1 MATTSA
7 PVHPERGMF
16 HPWVTNVA
24 VESLPNFGWGEK
36 LRNQGPNRGPSE
48 LGRNGLR
55 ARLHLAFLLC
65 GAFSVLA
72 VYSAI
77 LVHVQGAKAP
87 KPISWPGAIRSEFT
101 YCYLA
106 LALSPLVVTIKRR
119 YPLGRKKWMRN
130 LSVHLLAMLAFSF
143 VTKGVW
149 DFVAGP
155 ETNYAHTTFTF
166 EKMFRSVFGY
176 SDFGCLLYWLIVLI
190 ALSVDLYGRYELEAV
205 HAAHLQTQLAQAQVQ
220 SLKMQL
226 HPHFLFNT
234 LNSISALV
242 RDHPETA
249 ETMIARLSDLLRR
262 ALDSASTQEITLRQ
276 ELEFLQLYLEIE
288 QARFEERLKVHFTID
303 PAALEALVPNMILQ
317 PLVENAI
324 RHGIA
329 NKVEN
334 GEVTISAKKRGGD
347 LLLKVAD
354 NGVGL
359 SPSGVLSIKQGVG
372 LASTKGRLERL
383 YGVGQALHL
392 EAPDTGG
399 FVARIVVPFMTV
411 SAGRKN
417 GQDQNPDR

>member
-1 MATTSA
+1 MASYVQ
-7 PVHPERGMF
+7 PVRPGFGMF
-16 HPWVTNVA
+16 HPWRTTVSGQNLQHLGWVTGLKE
-24 VESLPNFGWGEK
+24 ES
-36 LRNQGPNRGPSE
+36 
-48 LGRNGLR
+48 R

-65 GAFSVLA
+65 AAFTLLA
-72 VYSAI
+72 AYTAI
-77 LVHVQGAKAP
+77 LVHVESAATP
-87 KPISWPGAIRSEFT
+87 KPYSWPSAIFSEFT
-101 YCYLA
+101 YCYIA
-106 LALSPLVVTIKRR
+106 LALSPLVVLIKSH
-119 YPLGRKKWMRN
+119 YPLGRKRG
-130 LSVHLLAMLAFSF
+130 LQHACIHLFAMLVFSF
-143 VTKGVW
+143 ATKGIW

-155 ETNYAHTTFTF
+155 STNYAHHGFTF
-166 EKMFRSVFGY
+166 EKMFRSVVGY
-176 SDFGCLLYWLIVLI
+176 SDFGGILYWMIVLV
-190 ALSVDLYGRYELEAV
+190 ALSVDLYGRYEVEAV
-205 HAAHLQTQLAQAQVQ
+205 HAARLQTQLAQAQVQ

-262 ALDSASTQEITLRQ
+262 ALDSNSTQEITLRQ
-276 ELEFLQLYLEIE
+276 ELEFLRLYLDIE
-288 QARFEERLKVHFTID
+288 QARFEERLHVQFNID
-303 PAALEALVPNMILQ
+303 PAALDALVPNMILQ
-317 PLVENAI
+317 PLVENAV

-334 GEVTISAKKRGGD
+334 GEISISARRRGGD

-359 SPSGVLSIKQGVG
+359 SPSGVLSMKQGVG

-399 FVARIVVPFMTV
+399 FVARIAVPFVTQETR
-411 SAGRKN
+411 SSYGKDSNA
-417 GQDQNPDR
+417 DR

>member
-1 MATTSA
+1 MTASSLPFR
-7 PVHPERGMF
+7 PVFGLFR
-16 HPWVTNVA
+16 PWENTAVA
-24 VESLPNFGWGEK
+24 ESLPNCDGVK
-36 LRNQGPNRGPSE
+36 ALPDRGP
-48 LGRNGLR
+48 
-55 ARLHLAFLLC
+55 ARLHLTFLLC
-65 GAFSVLA
+65 AAFTVLGI
-72 VYSAI
+72 YSAI
-77 LVHVQGAKAP
+77 LVHVQSANSA
-87 KPISWPGAIRSEFT
+87 KPITWPRAIFSEFT

-106 LALSPLVVTIKRR
+106 LALSPLVLVIKRR
-119 YPLGRKKWMRN
+119 YPLGRKKGVQH
-130 LSVHLLAMLAFSF
+130 LGAHLLAMLAFSF
-143 VTKGVW
+143 ATKGIW
-149 DFVAGP
+149 DFAAGP
-155 ETNYAHTTFTF
+155 PNNYAHSEFTLD
-166 EKMFRSVFGY
+166 KMFRSVFGY

-205 HAAHLQTQLAQAQVQ
+205 HAARLQTQLAQAQVQ

-242 RDHPETA
+242 RDHPESA
-249 ETMIARLSDLLRR
+249 QTMIARLSDLLRR
-262 ALDSASTQEITLRQ
+262 ALDSTSTQEIPLRQ

-288 QARFEERLKVHFTID
+288 QARFEERLTVQFSID

-317 PLVENAI
+317 PLVENAV

-334 GEVTISAKKRGGD
+334 GKISISAKKRGSD

-383 YGVGQALHL
+383 YGVGQALQL
-392 EAPDTGG
+392 EAPETGG

-411 SAGRKN
+411 KMRNSN
-417 GQDQNPDR
+417 GKDKNPDR